1 MNEENEMGFKKRI
14 SDCVDIETLR
24 KLKKFV
30 ELVSIMR
37 NYQKDFQ
44 QKGEKSAFFR
54 KINAEQIVDIT
65 LQNLLR
71 EIEKI
76 A

>member
-1 MNEENEMGFKKRI
+1 MNEEIEMGFKKRI
-14 SDCVDIETLR
+14 SDCVDIEMFR

-44 QKGEKSAFFR
+44 ETGEKSAYFS
-54 KINAEQIVDIT
+54 KINAENIVDIT

-76 A
+76 V